1 MVVIGID
8 LLILTLYGL
17 LLTLVSYV
25 AAAVIPL
32 TEEQGWP
39 VVTATAITSLAYVIG
54 YAVMAHVF
62 DLVFGMSW

>member
-32 TEEQGWP
+32 TEEQGWSAI
-39 VVTATAITSLAYVIG
+39 TATAITSLAYVIG
-54 YAVMAHVF
+54 YALMAHVF
-62 DLVFGMSW
+62 DMVLGMHW